1 MSSKLFPVEMTASF
15 RSTSSLFSFSNT
27 LGMLL
32 CSSQLAIRVY
42 PFVPFVAKVLLR
54 AFLLLERHIA
64 ILDIANAEAA
74 EGLRAMHYI
83 HKRKLVN
90 NNL

>member
-1 MSSKLFPVEMTASF
+1 MGALAASRGPVKSSKLFPVEMTASF
-15 RSTSSLFSFSNT
+15 RSTSGLFSFSNT

-54 AFLLLERHIA
+54 ALFLLERHIA
-64 ILDIANAEAA
+64 ILDIANAEGAKSNA
-74 EGLRAMHYI
+74 LYS
-83 HKRKLVN
+83 
-90 NNL
+90 

>member
-1 MSSKLFPVEMTASF
+1 MGALVASRGPVKSSKLFPVEMTASF

-32 CSSQLAIRVY
+32 CSSQLAIRVC

-54 AFLLLERHIA
+54 AFFLLERHVA
-64 ILDIANAEAA
+64 ILDIANAEGAKSNA
-74 EGLRAMHYI
+74 LYS
-83 HKRKLVN
+83 
-90 NNL
+90 

>member
-1 MSSKLFPVEMTASF
+1 MGALVASRGPVKSSKLFPVEMTASF

-27 LGMLL
+27 LSMLL

-54 AFLLLERHIA
+54 VFLILERHVA
-64 ILDIANAEAA
+64 ILDIANAEGAKSNA
-74 EGLRAMHYI
+74 LYS
-83 HKRKLVN
+83 
-90 NNL
+90 